1 MKIRTHIS
9 KALSLLTSAAIAVG
23 CIPALELPAAAESS
37 DTIQV
42 SLSKNQK
49 TYGDG
54 WFWNGESLLI
64 YGASFVV
71 PENTAYF
78 GNFNGFAAGDTI
90 KVLVEGLN
98 EITLADGAVFV
109 DSDQIPLS
117 VDGSSYM
124 KVSGSGVLF
133 SGADADYYGGVIN
146 AQGAVTLFDAPTLV
160 IKGGQV
166 LAPEGTVISDGG
178 NQASSVGI
186 ESANVKAKSFGAAEV
201 SGLKSHLEFPE
212 GCGEIANLNL
222 DTCTAYISGTDF
234 TTNFDFKQSVVI
246 FQNVSIADAA
256 SLTVNSDYKS
266 YDTGKGGTV
275 FCNEFVTSSDY
286 YVDGRGLGVLSEG
299 DHRGMYYDGDQ
310 PLIVRDGVT
319 VSEANYITSPN
330 TIVFAAGS
338 MSAYYYSAKINY
350 DDPVVVG
357 GNEIK
362 RAPAKPVLLEPTNI
376 NDAVITAISTGKG
389 VNGVFFHDNAISLY
403 NVNMSGSSLFAG
415 TTTEYNKINVC
426 FAGSKDTSTSNDC
439 TFIAIGDIRIGI
451 TFSILNND
459 LEKFSGIAIASGMF
473 SAGPRLLDGRV
484 TCDCSSYGY
493 LMVIDGKVTETNAVS
508 KSFEGSLQVRNGSFW
523 CGVVGTRLTTT
534 TKDPDEKLL
543 VHPDAIDTTYIYAA
557 LKGTDKYYEYT
568 QRARN
573 EDNKIYIGRKI
584 YEPYIN
590 IVEPE
595 NKTLTRG
602 GTTEIAY
609 VTYGCTDPA
618 LEWVNADGEVISA
631 PDGITASLGDTSID
645 RKVSITT
652 GYDVPE
658 ETVRFRIRSED
669 GNNIVSNVLELTTGK
684 YNFMMDFRNSKYRKI
699 WKFGVEVTDPAN
711 NYAGTKWR
719 WYGKDTTENG
729 VSYKAKTLVLED
741 GFSHVTD
748 SEACRVG
755 IALPD
760 GATLIVAGN
769 CEVQAYTKPIKCE
782 GSLTVI
788 NSGDKRNTISL
799 LFTHDGILEAPP
811 ADPNTDQFQYPRIPG
826 CFETAGDLSVT
837 GCDIKSDVGSSQYL
851 KAYGSME
858 LADMSLTVPDGTPMA
873 TPTALYAEGRLLI
886 KPDVMLD
893 TLPAI
898 INFGSLKIGEVSEL
912 SELTDLSDNTVYG
925 AEDLVSMPAASALYR
940 LSSNGNPLKLVTTPL
955 TADNT
960 LEKLQFCKD
969 VYGASSGTID
979 LNDLGAV
986 SGGSGKYKFA
996 PVGSLPSWL
1005 TTVTGDDSVKFDIPN
1020 NDMEQTSV
1028 KFTVTD
1034 ADTELA
1040 IPGDSAE
1047 LTLNFGPVNKVYFV
1061 RYYKPEN
1068 GTITVTS
1075 SASGKTVETGEASG
1089 RILCKTPV
1097 IPGEDAVVTIRPD
1110 SGFKTSGM
1118 EIDGSHVVP
1127 DKALSVEGTMTFS
1140 AIDADH
1146 SVSAVFSD
1154 AGASGFEEY
1163 CTLSLD
1169 SSLENIADRFSLKY
1183 TESGNTVTKPLSEPQ
1198 TVRTGTE
1205 IKITADTGTEY
1216 YLENA
1221 ALGGDDVELQFDSD
1235 TMSFYCSL
1243 RLQKTAAFKADYGEL
1258 CKVELSYDPDSS
1270 TISSE
1275 TRDFG
1280 GYIPKGD
1287 TYKFSIL
1294 TKNNN
1299 TIAEICNALDPSQK
1313 LVPVSIDKDDDKRIY
1328 YYEWV
1333 ITGNAN
1339 WTAVINPPRILTV
1352 NCGEHGTVT
1361 PADGTY
1367 ADGDTVTL
1375 TVTADPG
1382 YYVKSTELN
1391 GAAVSLNSDN
1401 EYVFTIESDSTFTA
1415 EFAEIPPDS
1424 YVVTVNCG
1432 EHGTVTPGTAD
1443 YESGTEV
1450 TLTVNPDSG
1459 YRVKSVTLDG
1469 KAVTLTNG
1477 KYTFKVTANCTFEA
1491 EFEEIPADRYTVTV
1505 KCGEHGTVTPGTADY
1520 ESGTEV
1526 TLTVTPDSGYR
1537 VKSVTLDGKAVTL
1550 TNGKYT
1556 FKVTA
1561 NCTFEA
1567 EFEAIPADRYTV
1579 TVKCGEHGA
1588 VTPGTADYESG
1599 TEVTLTVTPDSG
1611 YRVKS
1616 VTLDGKAV
1624 TLTNGKYT
1632 FKVTANCTFE
1642 AEFVKKGGSSG
1653 GTGGSGGSSGGSAGG
1668 SSTRSLPVINGIEK
1682 SWQSIVSDISRLPEG
1697 GSAVIALNGETV
1709 VPVEVVR
1716 AISDVKAKVEFVVST
1731 AKSWMIDGAKITT
1744 VCAAD
1749 FTALPGIA
1757 EKTSLRGVNGAAFK
1771 GGDTGVPAV
1780 LKLTFRKEFAG
1791 QFANVYKLADN
1802 RLVFLQCVK
1811 ITADG
1816 TALISGVNAAGEYA
1830 VMVCEYSDLIGDIN
1844 NDGVLNALDASAIL
1858 RHITGIFEG
1867 VNILFADFNND
1878 GTVNALDAS
1887 AILKAIIE

>member
-37 DTIQV
+37 DTSQV

-64 YGASFVV
+64 YGASFDV

-109 DSDQIPLS
+109 DSDQNPIS

-166 LAPEGTVISDGG
+166 LAPEGTVISDDG

-186 ESANVKAKSFGAAEV
+186 ESANVKAKSYGAAEV

-212 GCGEIANLNL
+212 GCGETTDLKLN
-222 DTCTAYISGTDF
+222 TCTAVINGTGFTTDF
-234 TTNFDFKQSVVI
+234 EFSKSVVI
-246 FQNVSIADAA
+246 FPDIAAA
-256 SLTVNSDYKS
+256 DDLSVVSDYTS

-275 FCNEFVTSSDY
+275 FCNEFLSGTRYTVGDY
-286 YVDGRGLGVLSEG
+286 DVGVLSESN
-299 DHRGMYYDGDQ
+299 HSGMYYDGSQ
-310 PLIVRDGVT
+310 ALRVPAKSTITG
-319 VSEANYITSPN
+319 ANYITSPN
-330 TIVFAAGS
+330 RVVLVVGSVDSVTSSANINYASAAG
-338 MSAYYYSAKINY
+338 MT
-350 DDPVVVG
+350 
-357 GNEIK
+357 
-362 RAPAKPVLLEPTNI
+362 RAPLIPVANNDAYVT
-376 NDAVITAISTGKG
+376 DAVITAISTGKKG
-389 VNGVFFHDNAISLY
+389 VTQYYAADGAISLY
-403 NVNMSGSSLFAG
+403 RVSLTNSSLFADG
-415 TTTEYNKINVC
+415 VSAIRTLLAKGNTPSSFMAVGEEKGQILINTYEDCKYDFTGNVISEQGC
-426 FAGSKDTSTSNDC
+426 DIYCSSIGGRATSNGFGFAFD
-439 TFIAIGDIRIGI
+439 A
-451 TFSILNND
+451 
-459 LEKFSGIAIASGMF
+459 
-473 SAGPRLLDGRV
+473 
-484 TCDCSSYGY
+484 
-493 LMVIDGKVTETNAVS
+493 VIDGKFTNVLGKGSIA
-508 KSFEGSLQVRNGSFW
+508 SLQIRNGSYW
-523 CGVVGTRLTTT
+523 CGKSSTRLTPSTNY
-534 TKDPDEKLL
+534 PNGRVF
-543 VHPDAIDTTYIYAA
+543 VHPDAIDTTYIYSA
-557 LKGTDKYYEYT
+557 LSGTDKYYEYT
-568 QRARN
+568 QLPLKD
-573 EDNKIYIGRKI
+573 DNKFYIGRQI

-590 IVEPE
+590 VIEPK

-609 VTYGCTDPA
+609 VAYGCTDPVF
-618 LEWVNADGEVISA
+618 EWVNADGEVISA

-652 GYDVPE
+652 DYDVPE
-658 ETVRFRIRSED
+658 ETVRFRIRSGD

-684 YNFMMDFRNSKYRKI
+684 YNFMMDFRDSKFRKK

-711 NYAGTKWR
+711 NYAGTNWR

-760 GATLIVAGN
+760 GATLIVAGD
-769 CEVQAYTKPIKCE
+769 CEVKAYTMPIKCE

-799 LFTHDGILEAPP
+799 LFTCDGILEDTP
-811 ADPNTDQFQYPRIPG
+811 ANPNTDQFQYPRIPG

-837 GCDIKSDVGSSQYL
+837 GCDIKSDVGCSQYL
-851 KAYGSME
+851 KADGSME
-858 LADMSLTVPDGTPMA
+858 LADMSFTVPDGKPWSTPI
-873 TPTALYAEGRLLI
+873 ALYAKGRLLI
-886 KPDVMLD
+886 KPDVVLD

-898 INFGSLKIGEVSEL
+898 ISFGSLKIGEVSEL
-912 SELTDLSDNTVYG
+912 SELTDLSDNKVYG
-925 AEDLVSMPAASALYR
+925 AEDLVSMPAASALYQ
-940 LSSNGNPLKLVTTPL
+940 LYSNGNPLKLVTTPL

-996 PVGSLPSWL
+996 PVGDLPSWL
-1005 TTVTGDDSVKFDIPN
+1005 TVTVTGDDSVKYDIPN

-1047 LTLNFGPVNKVYFV
+1047 LTLNFGPVKKIYYV

-1075 SASGKTVETGEASG
+1075 SASGKTVEISEASG

-1110 SGFKTSGM
+1110 RGFKTSGI
-1118 EIDGSHVVP
+1118 EIDGSPVVP

-1140 AIDADH
+1140 DIDADH
-1146 SVSAVFSD
+1146 SVSAVFTD
-1154 AGASGFEEY
+1154 TGAPGFEEY

-1169 SSLENIADRFSLKY
+1169 SSLEDIADRFSLEY

-1198 TVRTGTE
+1198 TVRTDTE
-1205 IKITADTGTEY
+1205 IKIIADTGTEY

-1299 TIAEICNALDPSQK
+1299 TIAEVRNALDPSQK
-1313 LVPVSIDKDDDKRIY
+1313 LVPVSIDKNDDKRIY

-1361 PADGTY
+1361 SADDTY
-1367 ADGDTVTL
+1367 ANGDTVTL

-1391 GAAVSLNSDN
+1391 GTAVSLNSDN

-1432 EHGTVTPGTAD
+1432 KHGT
-1443 YESGTEV
+1443 
-1450 TLTVNPDSG
+1450 
-1459 YRVKSVTLDG
+1459 
-1469 KAVTLTNG
+1469 
-1477 KYTFKVTANCTFEA
+1477 
-1491 EFEEIPADRYTVTV
+1491 
-1505 KCGEHGTVTPGTADY
+1505 
-1520 ESGTEV
+1520 
-1526 TLTVTPDSGYR
+1526 
-1537 VKSVTLDGKAVTL
+1537 
-1550 TNGKYT
+1550 
-1556 FKVTA
+1556 
-1561 NCTFEA
+1561 
-1567 EFEAIPADRYTV
+1567 
-1579 TVKCGEHGA
+1579 

-1867 VNILFADFNND
+1867 VDILFADFNND

>member
-1 MKIRTHIS
+1 MKKHRSIIS
-9 KALSLLTSAAIAVG
+9 RLTALLTSAAVISGVF
-23 CIPALELPAAAESS
+23 PAMELMVAAETPAASS
-37 DTIQV
+37 AV
-42 SLSKNQK
+42 SLKKDIKS
-49 TYGDG
+49 YGDG

-64 YGASFVV
+64 YGASFDV

-78 GNFNGFAAGDTI
+78 GEFKGFAAGDTI

-109 DSDQIPLS
+109 DSDQNPIS

-133 SGADADYYGGVIN
+133 SGADADYFGGVID
-146 AQGAVTLFDAPTLV
+146 AQGAVTLFDAPTLE

-201 SGLKSHLEFPE
+201 SGLKSYLEFPE

-222 DTCTAYISGTDF
+222 DTCTAYIPGTGF

-246 FQNVSIADAA
+246 FQDVSIEDAA
-256 SLTVNSDYKS
+256 SLKVNSDYRS

-275 FCNEFVTSSDY
+275 FCNEFLSGTRYSVGDY
-286 YVDGRGLGVLSEG
+286 DVGVLPEG
-299 DHRGMYYDGDQ
+299 KHSGMYYDGSQ
-310 PLIVRDGVT
+310 ALRVPAKSTVT
-319 VSEANYITSPN
+319 GANYITSPN
-330 TIVFAAGS
+330 RVVLVVGSVDRVTSSANINGASAAG
-338 MSAYYYSAKINY
+338 MT
-350 DDPVVVG
+350 
-357 GNEIK
+357 
-362 RAPAKPVLLEPTNI
+362 RAPLIPVANNEAYVT
-376 NDAVITAISTGKG
+376 DAVITAISTGTKG
-389 VNGVFFHDNAISLY
+389 VTGYYATDGTISLY
-403 NVNMSGSSLFAG
+403 RVSLTNSSLFADG
-415 TTTEYNKINVC
+415 VRTINAILAEGNTPSSFISV
-426 FAGSKDTSTSNDC
+426 GEEKGLLLINTYEDC
-439 TFIAIGDIRIGI
+439 KYDFTGNVISEQGC
-451 TFSILNND
+451 SIY
-459 LEKFSGIAIASGMF
+459 
-473 SAGPRLLDGRV
+473 
-484 TCDCSSYGY
+484 CSSIGGRATTNGIGFRFDA
-493 LMVIDGKVTETNAVS
+493 VIDGKITDVLGKGGLS
-508 KSFEGSLQVRNGSFW
+508 SLQIRNGSYW
-523 CGVVGTRLTTT
+523 CGKSSTRLT
-534 TKDPDEKLL
+534 PSASYPNGRIL
-543 VHPDAIDTTYIYAA
+543 VHPDAIGKTYIYSA

-568 QRARN
+568 QLPRN
-573 EDNKIYIGRKI
+573 EDNKIYIGRQI

-590 IVEPE
+590 VVEPE

-609 VTYGCTDPA
+609 VTYGCTNPV

-631 PDGITASLGDTSID
+631 PDGITASLGDTSTD

-658 ETVRFRIRSED
+658 ETVRFRIRSGD

-684 YNFMMDFRNSKYRKI
+684 YNFMMDFRDSKFRKK

-748 SEACRVG
+748 SDTYRVG

-769 CEVQAYTKPIKCE
+769 CEVQAFTKPIKCE

-799 LFTHDGILEAPP
+799 FFAHDTFQEPP
-811 ADPNTDQFQYPRIPG
+811 AGSSDCDMFQYHMFAG
-826 CFETAGDLSVT
+826 CIEAAGDLSVT
-837 GCDIKSDVGSSQYL
+837 GCDIKSNVGFSQYL
-851 KAYGSME
+851 KADGSME
-858 LADMSLTVPDGTPMA
+858 LADMSLIVPDGTPWA
-873 TPTALYAEGRLLI
+873 VPTALYAKGRLLI
-886 KPDVMLD
+886 KPDVVLD
-893 TLPAI
+893 TLPATI
-898 INFGSLKIGEVSEL
+898 IFGSLKIGDVAEL
-912 SELTDLSDNTVYG
+912 SELTDLSDNKVYG
-925 AEDLVSMPAASALYR
+925 AENLVSMPAASALYE

-960 LEKLQFCKD
+960 LENLQFCKD

-1005 TTVTGDDSVKFDIPN
+1005 KGDDSVEYALPN
-1020 NDMEQTSV
+1020 EDMEQTSV

-1034 ADTELA
+1034 ADPELA
-1040 IPGDSAE
+1040 IPGDSVE
-1047 LTLNFGPVNKVYFV
+1047 LTLNFGPVKKIYYV

-1075 SASGKTVETGEASG
+1075 SASGKTVETSEASG
-1089 RILCKTPV
+1089 RILCETPV

-1110 SGFKTSGM
+1110 CGFKTSGM
-1118 EIDGSHVVP
+1118 EIDGSPVVP

-1146 SVSAVFSD
+1146 SVSVVFTD
-1154 AGASGFEEY
+1154 AGAPGFEEY

-1169 SSLENIADRFSLKY
+1169 SSLEDIAGRFSLKY

-1198 TVRTGTE
+1198 TVRTDTE
-1205 IKITADTGTEY
+1205 IKIIADTGTEY

-1243 RLQKTAAFKADYGEL
+1243 RLQKTASFKADYGEL

-1294 TKNNN
+1294 TKNKD
-1299 TIAEICNALDPSQK
+1299 TIAGVYNALDQSQE
-1313 LVPVSIDKDDDKRIY
+1313 LAPVSVDRNEDERVY
-1328 YYEWV
+1328 HYEWV
-1333 ITGNAN
+1333 ITGDAR
-1339 WTAVINPPRILTV
+1339 WTPVINPPRVLRV

-1361 PADGTY
+1361 SADDTY
-1367 ADGDTVTL
+1367 ANGDTVTL

-1391 GAAVSLNSDN
+1391 GTPVSLNSDN

-1424 YVVTVNCG
+1424 YVVTVN
-1432 EHGTVTPGTAD
+1432 
-1443 YESGTEV
+1443 
-1450 TLTVNPDSG
+1450 
-1459 YRVKSVTLDG
+1459 
-1469 KAVTLTNG
+1469 
-1477 KYTFKVTANCTFEA
+1477 
-1491 EFEEIPADRYTVTV
+1491 
-1505 KCGEHGTVTPGTADY
+1505 CGEHGTVTPGTADY

-1579 TVKCGEHGA
+1579 TVKCGEHGT

-1716 AISDVKAKVEFVVST
+1716 AISDVKAEVEFVVST

-1780 LKLTFRKEFAG
+1780 LKLTFRKEFAE

-1867 VNILFADFNND
+1867 VDILFADFNND

>member
-37 DTIQV
+37 DTSQV

-64 YGASFVV
+64 YGASFDV

-78 GNFNGFAAGDTI
+78 GEFKGFGAGETI
-90 KVLVEGLN
+90 NVLVEGLN

-109 DSDQIPLS
+109 DSDQNPLS

-256 SLTVNSDYKS
+256 SLTVNSDYSS

-275 FCNEFVTSSDY
+275 FCNELLSGIRYTVGEYD
-286 YVDGRGLGVLSEG
+286 VGVLSEG
-299 DHRGMYYDGDQ
+299 NHSGMYYDGSQ
-310 PLIVRDGVT
+310 ALRVPAKSTITG
-319 VSEANYITSPN
+319 ANYITSPN
-330 TIVFAAGS
+330 RV
-338 MSAYYYSAKINY
+338 
-350 DDPVVVG
+350 VLVVG
-357 GNEIK
+357 SVDSVTSSANINSDAMMD
-362 RAPAKPVLLEPTNI
+362 RAPLIPVANNDAYIT
-376 NDAVITAISTGKG
+376 DAVITAISTGTKG
-389 VNGVFFHDNAISLY
+389 VTQYYAADGAISLY
-403 NVNMSGSSLFAG
+403 RVSLTNSSLFADG
-415 TTTEYNKINVC
+415 VRAIRTLLAEGNTPSSFMAVGEEKGQILISTYEDCKYDFTGNVISEQGC
-426 FAGSKDTSTSNDC
+426 
-439 TFIAIGDIRIGI
+439 DIY
-451 TFSILNND
+451 
-459 LEKFSGIAIASGMF
+459 
-473 SAGPRLLDGRV
+473 
-484 TCDCSSYGY
+484 CSSIGGRATGNGFGFGFDA
-493 LMVIDGKVTETNAVS
+493 VIDGKFTNVLGNGAITCI
-508 KSFEGSLQVRNGSFW
+508 QIRNGSYW
-523 CGVVGTRLTTT
+523 CGKSSTRLTPSDNYP
-534 TKDPDEKLL
+534 KGRVF
-543 VHPDAIDTTYIYAA
+543 VHPDAIGTTYIYSA

-568 QRARN
+568 QLPLN
-573 EDNKIYIGRKI
+573 TDNKFYIGRQI

-590 IVEPE
+590 VIEPK

-609 VTYGCTDPA
+609 VAYGCTDPV

-652 GYDVPE
+652 YYDVPE
-658 ETVRFRIRSED
+658 ETVRFRIRSGD

-684 YNFMMDFRNSKYRKI
+684 YNFMMDFRDSKFRKK

-711 NYAGTKWR
+711 NYAGTNWR

-760 GATLIVAGN
+760 GATLIVAGD
-769 CEVQAYTKPIKCE
+769 CEVKAYTMPIRCE

-799 LFTHDGILEAPP
+799 LFTHDGILEEPP
-811 ADPNTDQFQYPRIPG
+811 ANPNTDQFQYPRIPG

-837 GCDIKSDVGSSQYL
+837 GCDIKSDVGCSQYL
-851 KAYGSME
+851 KADGSME
-858 LADMSLTVPDGTPMA
+858 LADMSFTVPDGEPWS
-873 TPTALYAEGRLLI
+873 TPTALYAKGRLLI
-886 KPDVMLD
+886 KPDVVLD

-898 INFGSLKIGEVSEL
+898 IIFGSLKIGEVSEL
-912 SELTDLSDNTVYG
+912 SELTDLSDNKVYG
-925 AEDLVSMPAASALYR
+925 AEDLVSMPAASALYQ

-996 PVGSLPSWL
+996 PVGDLPSWL
-1005 TTVTGDDSVKFDIPN
+1005 TVTGDDSVKFDIPN

-1047 LTLNFGPVNKVYFV
+1047 LTLNFGPVNRIYYI

-1110 SGFKTSGM
+1110 RGFRTSSM
-1118 EIDGSHVVP
+1118 EIDGSPVVP

-1146 SVSAVFSD
+1146 SVSVVFTD
-1154 AGASGFEEY
+1154 TGASGFEEY
-1163 CTLSLD
+1163 CTIALD
-1169 SSLENIADRFSLKY
+1169 SSLENIADRFSLEY
-1183 TESGNTVTKPLSEPQ
+1183 DESGKTVTKPLSEPQ
-1198 TVRTGTE
+1198 TVRTDTE

-1243 RLQKTAAFKADYGEL
+1243 RLQKTAAFKADYGKL

-1287 TYKFSIL
+1287 TYKFSVI

-1299 TIAEICNALDPSQK
+1299 TIAEVRNALDPSQK
-1313 LVPVSIDKDDDKRIY
+1313 LVPVSIDKNDDKRIY
-1328 YYEWV
+1328 YFEWV
-1333 ITGNAN
+1333 ITGNAS
-1339 WTAVINPPRILTV
+1339 WTPVINPPRILTV
-1352 NCGEHGTVT
+1352 SCNEHGTVT
-1361 PADGTY
+1361 PAGGTY
-1367 ADGDTVTL
+1367 ANGDTVTL
-1375 TVTADPG
+1375 TVTAAPG

-1391 GAAVSLNSDN
+1391 GTAVSLNSDN

-1415 EFAEIPPDS
+1415 EFAEIPPAS

-1432 EHGTVTPGTAD
+1432 EHGT
-1443 YESGTEV
+1443 
-1450 TLTVNPDSG
+1450 
-1459 YRVKSVTLDG
+1459 
-1469 KAVTLTNG
+1469 
-1477 KYTFKVTANCTFEA
+1477 
-1491 EFEEIPADRYTVTV
+1491 
-1505 KCGEHGTVTPGTADY
+1505 
-1520 ESGTEV
+1520 
-1526 TLTVTPDSGYR
+1526 
-1537 VKSVTLDGKAVTL
+1537 
-1550 TNGKYT
+1550 
-1556 FKVTA
+1556 
-1561 NCTFEA
+1561 
-1567 EFEAIPADRYTV
+1567 
-1579 TVKCGEHGA
+1579 

-1668 SSTRSLPVINGIEK
+1668 SSTRSLPTINGIEK

-1697 GSAVIALNGETV
+1697 GSVVIALNGETV

-1716 AISDVKAKVEFVVST
+1716 AISDGKAKVEFVVST

-1867 VNILFADFNND
+1867 VDILFADFNND

>member
-37 DTIQV
+37 DTSQV

-64 YGASFVV
+64 YGASFDV

-133 SGADADYYGGVIN
+133 SGADADYYGGVID
-146 AQGAVTLFDAPTLV
+146 AQGEVTLFDAPSLAV
-160 IKGGQV
+160 EGGKV
-166 LAPEGTVISDGG
+166 LAPDGAVISLDGG
-178 NQASSVGI
+178 KASSLDI
-186 ESANVKAKSFGAAEV
+186 KNANVKAKSYGADV
-201 SGLKSHLEFPE
+201 ISGSKSHLEFPE
-212 GCGEIANLNL
+212 GCGETTDLKLN
-222 DTCTAYISGTDF
+222 TCTAVINGTGFTTDF
-234 TTNFDFKQSVVI
+234 EFSKSVVI
-246 FQNVSIADAA
+246 FPEAA
-256 SLTVNSDYKS
+256 AAGDLRVVSDYS
-266 YDTGKGGTV
+266 SHDTGKGGTV

-389 VNGVFFHDNAISLY
+389 VNGVFFHNNAISLY

-415 TTTEYNKINVC
+415 TTTEYNSINVC

-451 TFSILNND
+451 IFSILNNS
-459 LEKFSGIAIASGMF
+459 LEKFSGIAIASGRF
-473 SAGPRLLDGRV
+473 EAGPSLLDGRV
-484 TCDCSSYGY
+484 TCDCSSYAY
-493 LMVIDGKVTETNAVS
+493 HMVIDGKVTETNAVS
-508 KSFEGSLQVRNGSFW
+508 KSSEVSLQVRNGSFW

-568 QRARN
+568 QLPRN
-573 EDNKIYIGRKI
+573 EDNKIYIGRQI

-609 VTYGCTDPA
+609 VTYGCTDPV

-652 GYDVPE
+652 HYDVPE
-658 ETVRFRIRSED
+658 ETVRFRIRSGD

-684 YNFMMDFRNSKYRKI
+684 YNFMMDFRDSKYRKI

-748 SEACRVG
+748 SDTYRVG

-769 CEVQAYTKPIKCE
+769 CEVQAFTKPIKCE

-799 LFTHDGILEAPP
+799 FFAHDTFQEPP
-811 ADPNTDQFQYPRIPG
+811 AGSSDCDMFQYHMFAG
-826 CFETAGDLSVT
+826 CIEAAGDLSVT
-837 GCDIKSDVGSSQYL
+837 GCDIKSNVGYSQYL
-851 KAYGSME
+851 KADGSME
-858 LADMSLTVPDGTPMA
+858 LADMSLTVPDGTPWA
-873 TPTALYAEGRLLI
+873 VPTALYAKGRLLI
-886 KPDVMLD
+886 KPDVVLN
-893 TLPAI
+893 TLPATI
-898 INFGSLKIGEVSEL
+898 GFGSLKIGEVSEL
-912 SELTDLSDNTVYG
+912 SELTDLSDNKVYG
-925 AEDLVSMPAASALYR
+925 ADDLVSMPAASALYE

-960 LEKLQFCKD
+960 LEILQFCKD

-1005 TTVTGDDSVKFDIPN
+1005 RLTVKGDDSVEYALPN
-1020 NDMEQTSV
+1020 EDMEQTSV

-1034 ADTELA
+1034 ADPELA

-1047 LTLNFGPVNKVYFV
+1047 LTLNFGPVKKIYYV

-1089 RILCKTPV
+1089 RILCETPV
-1097 IPGEDAVVTIRPD
+1097 IPGEDAVVTIRPNR
-1110 SGFKTSGM
+1110 GFRTSGI

-1294 TKNNN
+1294 TKNKY
-1299 TIAEICNALDPSQK
+1299 TIAEVRNALDPSQK
-1313 LVPVSIDKDDDKRIY
+1313 LVPVSIDKNDDKRIY

-1352 NCGEHGTVT
+1352 SCNEHGTVT
-1361 PADGTY
+1361 PAGGTY
-1367 ADGDTVTL
+1367 ANGDTVTL

-1391 GAAVSLNSDN
+1391 GTAVSLNSDN

-1450 TLTVNPDSG
+1450 TLTVTPDSG

-1491 EFEEIPADRYTVTV
+1491 EFEAIPADRYTVTV
-1505 KCGEHGTVTPGTADY
+1505 KCGEHGAVTPGTADY

-1668 SSTRSLPVINGIEK
+1668 SSTRSLPAINGIEK

-1697 GSAVIALNGETV
+1697 GSAIIALNGETV

-1716 AISDVKAKVEFVVST
+1716 AITDVKAKVEFVVST

-1816 TALISGVNAAGEYA
+1816 TALISGVDAAGEYA

-1858 RHITGIFEG
+1858 RATPH
-1867 VNILFADFNND
+1867 N
-1878 GTVNALDAS
+1878 
-1887 AILKAIIE
+1887 

>member
-1 MKIRTHIS
+1 MKIRTYIS

-23 CIPALELPAAAESS
+23 CIPALELPAAAESP
-37 DTIQV
+37 DTSQV

-64 YGASFVV
+64 YGASFDV

-78 GNFNGFAAGDTI
+78 GEFKGFAAGDTI

-109 DSDQIPLS
+109 DSDQNPIS

-124 KVSGSGVLF
+124 DVSGSGVLF
-133 SGADADYYGGVIN
+133 SGGAADYYGGVID
-146 AQGAVTLFDAPTLV
+146 AQGEVTLFDAPSLAV
-160 IKGGQV
+160 EGGKV
-166 LAPEGTVISDGG
+166 LAPDGAVISLDGG
-178 NQASSVGI
+178 KASSLDI
-186 ESANVKAKSFGAAEV
+186 KNANVKAKSYGADV
-201 SGLKSHLEFPE
+201 ISGSKSHLEFPE
-212 GCGEIANLNL
+212 GCGETTDLKLN
-222 DTCTAYISGTDF
+222 TCTAVINGTGFTTDF
-234 TTNFDFKQSVVI
+234 EFSKSVVI
-246 FQNVSIADAA
+246 FPDIAAA
-256 SLTVNSDYKS
+256 DDLRVVSDYS
-266 YDTGKGGTV
+266 SHDTGKGGTV

-286 YVDGRGLGVLSEG
+286 YVDDRGLGVLSKG

-338 MSAYYYSAKINY
+338 MSAYYSYSAKINY

-362 RAPAKPVLLEPTNI
+362 RAPTKPVLLEPTNI

-389 VNGVFFHDNAISLY
+389 VNGVFFHNNAISLY

-415 TTTEYNKINVC
+415 TTTEYNSINVC

-439 TFIAIGDIRIGI
+439 TFIAIGDIKIGI
-451 TFSILNND
+451 IFSILNNS
-459 LEKFSGIAIASGMF
+459 LEKFSGIAIASGRF
-473 SAGPRLLDGRV
+473 DAGPSLLDGRV
-484 TCDCSSYGY
+484 TCDCSSYAY
-493 LMVIDGKVTETNAVS
+493 RMVIDGKVTETNAVS
-508 KSFEGSLQVRNGSFW
+508 KSSEVSLQVRNGSFW

-568 QRARN
+568 QLARN

-609 VTYGCTDPA
+609 VTYGCTDPV
-618 LEWVNADGEVISA
+618 LEWVNADGKVIST

-652 GYDVPE
+652 DYDVPE
-658 ETVRFRIRSED
+658 ETVRFRIRSGD

-684 YNFMMDFRNSKYRKI
+684 YNFMMDFRDSKFRKK

-748 SEACRVG
+748 SNTYRVG

-769 CEVQAYTKPIKCE
+769 CEVQAYTMPIKCE

-799 LFTHDGILEAPP
+799 LFTHDGILEASP
-811 ADPNTDQFQYPRIPG
+811 ADPNTDQFQYPTIPS

-837 GCDIKSDVGSSQYL
+837 GCDIKSDVGWSWYL
-851 KAYGSME
+851 KAGGSME
-858 LADMSLTVPDGTPMA
+858 LADMSLTVPVGTPWA
-873 TPTALYAEGRLLI
+873 APTALYAKGRLLI
-886 KPDVMLD
+886 KPDVVLN
-893 TLPAI
+893 TLPATI
-898 INFGSLKIGEVSEL
+898 SFGSLKIGEVSEL
-912 SELTDLSDNTVYG
+912 SELTDLSDNKVYG
-925 AEDLVSMPAASALYR
+925 AEDLVSMPAASALYE

-960 LEKLQFCKD
+960 LENLQFCKD
-969 VYGASSGTID
+969 VYGTSSGSID

-1005 TTVTGDDSVKFDIPN
+1005 TVKGDDSVEYALPN
-1020 NDMEQTSV
+1020 EDMEQTSV

-1034 ADTELA
+1034 ADPELA
-1040 IPGDSAE
+1040 IPGDSVE
-1047 LTLNFGPVNKVYFV
+1047 LTLNFGPVNRIYYI

-1075 SASGKTVETGEASG
+1075 SALGKTVETSEASG
-1089 RILCKTPV
+1089 RILCETPV

-1110 SGFKTSGM
+1110 RGFITSGM
-1118 EIDGSHVVP
+1118 EIDGSPVVP

-1146 SVSAVFSD
+1146 SVSVVFTD
-1154 AGASGFEEY
+1154 AGAPGFEEY
-1163 CTLSLD
+1163 CTFSLD
-1169 SSLENIADRFSLKY
+1169 SSLEDIADRFSLKY
-1183 TESGNTVTKPLSEPQ
+1183 TESGKTVTRPLSEPQ
-1198 TVRTGTE
+1198 TVRTNTE
-1205 IKITADTGTEY
+1205 IKIIADTGTEY

-1258 CKVELSYDPDSS
+1258 CKVELSCDPDSS
-1270 TISSE
+1270 TVSSE

-1294 TKNNN
+1294 TKNKD
-1299 TIAEICNALDPSQK
+1299 TIAEVYNALDQSQK
-1313 LVPVSIDKDDDKRIY
+1313 LEPVSVDRNEDERVY
-1328 YYEWV
+1328 HYEWV
-1333 ITGNAN
+1333 ITGDAS
-1339 WTAVINPPRILTV
+1339 WIPVIDPPRILTV

-1361 PADGTY
+1361 SADDTF
-1367 ADGDTVTL
+1367 ANGDTVTL

-1391 GAAVSLNSDN
+1391 GTAVSLNSDN

-1415 EFAEIPPDS
+1415 EFAEIPLDS

-1432 EHGTVTPGTAD
+1432 EHGT
-1443 YESGTEV
+1443 
-1450 TLTVNPDSG
+1450 
-1459 YRVKSVTLDG
+1459 
-1469 KAVTLTNG
+1469 
-1477 KYTFKVTANCTFEA
+1477 
-1491 EFEEIPADRYTVTV
+1491 
-1505 KCGEHGTVTPGTADY
+1505 
-1520 ESGTEV
+1520 
-1526 TLTVTPDSGYR
+1526 
-1537 VKSVTLDGKAVTL
+1537 
-1550 TNGKYT
+1550 
-1556 FKVTA
+1556 
-1561 NCTFEA
+1561 
-1567 EFEAIPADRYTV
+1567 
-1579 TVKCGEHGA
+1579 

-1653 GTGGSGGSSGGSAGG
+1653 GTGGSGGSSAGG
-1668 SSTRSLPVINGIEK
+1668 SSTRSLPTINGIEK
-1682 SWQSIVSDISRLPEG
+1682 SWQSIVSDISMLPEG

-1709 VPVEVVR
+1709 VPVEAVR

-1867 VNILFADFNND
+1867 VDILFADFNND